1 MLSNQINFFISMI
14 QWNKTK
20 KGPDRLVPIRPWEQK
35 GPFEQTQRNIL
46 FFSIFL
52 LEIYF
57 SSPYFMELELLIKVV
72 YIYIIKR
79 DKKNNKER

>member
-1 MLSNQINFFISMI
+1 MKFLNKKALIGTDLSACG
-14 QWNKTK
+14 NKKAFLNKLK
-20 KGPDRLVPIRPWEQK
+20 KI
-35 GPFEQTQRNIL
+35 F

-72 YIYIIKR
+72 YIYIIKL
-79 DKKNNKER
+79 DPSLFLL